1 MTPARIK
8 ALRFL
13 SKATPLQFALY
24 TGMKNIIMLEAG
36 HQEPTE
42 IEIDALKE
50 VEHKLSLKG
59 VTTEEINKREELY
72 K

>member
-24 TGMKNIIMLEAG
+24 TGIKNIIMLEAG
-36 HQEPTE
+36 HQQATE
-42 IEIDALKE
+42 TEIDALE
-50 VEHKLSLKG
+50 DVEYKLSLKG
-59 VTTEEINKREELY
+59 ITKDIIDKREALY